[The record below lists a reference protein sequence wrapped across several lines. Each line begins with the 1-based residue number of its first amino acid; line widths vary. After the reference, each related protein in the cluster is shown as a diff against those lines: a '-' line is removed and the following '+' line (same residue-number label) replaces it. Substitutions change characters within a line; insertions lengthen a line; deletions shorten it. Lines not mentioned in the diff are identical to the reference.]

1 MNQEIGNVPPG
12 PPMPRPMNSL
22 AIPGMVVGIVVCGL
36 AGLIMS
42 IIARGQINA
51 SGGLQGGKGI
61 TTAGIIIGSIKIVFE
76 ALYLIALIAD
86 A

>member
-1 MNQEIGNVPPG
+1 MNQEIGHVPG

-22 AIPGMVVGIVVCGL
+22 AIPGLITGIIVCGL
-36 AGLIMS
+36 AGMIMS

-61 TTAGIIIGSIKIVFE
+61 TTAGIIVGSIKMVVE
-76 ALYLIALIAD
+76 VLYLIAVLAGS
-86 A
+86 